1 MGTDKRHH
9 IMTTQQ
15 GQANSNQSAT
25 LNSPSVVPFEQL
37 DLQTII
43 TKLVFNSPKKLDTTR
58 CKVNGTQ
65 ASLRD
70 RLKREVMAT
79 YPLVWGKSA
88 NLPDDVWAKVCESVD
103 KYIQGIIR
111 SVNPDNFVGMRKQYH
126 MEKSGAFVMKNI
138 VTGHDMLDN
147 RESMHAAACIIATTE
162 KRITTLDKT
171 KALMSKNWTPEQET
185 QLANARQKL
194 AMARQG
200 LAMNKQQI
208 VAMIQSRRE
217 QSIRDKAAAE
227 ANS

>member
-1 MGTDKRHH
+1 MDTDKRHH

-37 DLQTII
+37 DLQTILG
-43 TKLVFNSPKKLDTTR
+43 KLVYNSPKKLDTTR
-58 CKVNGTQ
+58 VKISGTQ
-65 ASLRD
+65 TSLRD
-70 RLKREVMAT
+70 RLKREIMAT

-88 NLPDDVWAKVCESVD
+88 NLPDEVWAKVCLAVD

-111 SVNPDNFVGMRKQYH
+111 SVNPDNFVSMRKQYK
-126 MEKSGAFVMKNI
+126 MEKSGAVVMANV
-138 VTGHDMLDN
+138 VTGHDVLDN
-147 RESMHAAACIIATTE
+147 RQAVHGASCIITTTD
-162 KRITTLDKT
+162 KRIKSLELVKRNTG
-171 KALMSKNWTPEQET
+171 KAWTPEQET

-194 AMARQG
+194 AQAQVALRD
-200 LAMNKQQI
+200 NKAQI